1 MRQKS
6 CSCVCPRGD
15 GFALCTSALQGWSNA
30 ARGQEPVAAAI
41 HGGRAWFRVSLVLTF
56 VWLAG
61 CATTT
66 DVTKGEGASIGEAQA
81 EAYNGPKARIVV
93 GAIVDKTGAA
103 DKKTSL
109 DYQMGLLRRRSG
121 SSESYHST
129 SLVSGV
135 RDLLTTALFQSKRFI
150 VLERENIGDALV
162 EQEFSASGQVGES
175 SRIPL
180 GQIEGA
186 ELLVVGALTGFDAG
200 AAGGGGF
207 PIPIPINRGRDFV
220 VLDVEFRKSHVAMD
234 LRVIDVRTGRI
245 VSTVA
250 VEGSARK
257 FGAGLSGFA
266 HTRYGGHVRVPT
278 LLRGFVN
285 TPVEKAISE
294 MVDAAV
300 THVVEKTPPLYFHH
314 EPSDN
319 GASPAPELKPSTR

>member
-1 MRQKS
+1 M
-6 CSCVCPRGD
+6 
-15 GFALCTSALQGWSNA
+15 L
-30 ARGQEPVAAAI
+30 
-41 HGGRAWFRVSLVLTF
+41 RASFRVSLMLALVM
-56 VWLAG
+56 LAG
-61 CATTT
+61 CATTA
-66 DVTKGEGASIGEAQA
+66 DVTKGEGTSIGEAQA
-81 EAYNGPKARIVV
+81 EAYNGPKARITV

-103 DKKTSL
+103 NKKTSL

-121 SSESYHST
+121 SSESFS
-129 SLVSGV
+129 SAGLVSGV
-135 RDLLTTALFQSKRFI
+135 RDLITTALFQSKRFI

-162 EQEFSASGQVGES
+162 EQEFSASGKVGEA

-180 GQIEGA
+180 GQVEGA

-207 PIPIPINRGRDFV
+207 PIPIPIGRGGDFM

-278 LLRGFVN
+278 LLRGFAN

-300 THVVEKTPPLYFHH
+300 THVVEKTPPVYFHH
-314 EPSDN
+314 ESNDN
-319 GASPAPELKPSTR
+319 GAGPAPELKPPTR

>member
-1 MRQKS
+1 MLRAS
-6 CSCVCPRGD
+6 FRASLML
-15 GFALCTSALQGWSNA
+15 ALVT
-30 ARGQEPVAAAI
+30 
-41 HGGRAWFRVSLVLTF
+41 
-56 VWLAG
+56 LAG
-61 CATTT
+61 CATTA

-81 EAYNGPKARIVV
+81 EAYNGPKARITV
-93 GAIVDKTGAA
+93 GAIVDKTGTA
-103 DKKTSL
+103 DKKSSL
-109 DYQMGLLRRRSG
+109 SYQLDRLRRH
-121 SSESYHST
+121 SSATESFSNAGM
-129 SLVSGV
+129 VSGI
-135 RDLLTTALFQSKRFI
+135 RDLITTALFQSKRFI

-162 EQEFSASGQVGES
+162 EQEFSASGKVGEA

-180 GQIEGA
+180 GEIEGA

-207 PIPIPINRGRDFV
+207 PIPIPVGRGGDFV
-220 VLDVEFRKSHVAMD
+220 VLDLEFRKSHVAMD

-266 HTRYGGHVRVPT
+266 RTRYGGHVRVPT
-278 LLRGFVN
+278 LLRGFAN

-300 THVVEKTPPLYFHH
+300 THVVEKTPPVYFHH
-314 EPSDN
+314 ESNDN
-319 GASPAPELKPSTR
+319 GASPAPELKPPTR